1 MEAAEARRELV
12 ALLQLAHSGELAAS
26 LAYAG
31 HAASVRD
38 PVERARIDAG
48 YPEFVDDLIDMSEVE
63 WEHEKFF
70 REKFETHWL
79 WRVFPSWDAPAPKEH
94 IRAGVVATTTVA

>member
-1 MEAAEARRELV
+1 
-12 ALLQLAHSGELAAS
+12 
-26 LAYAG
+26 
-31 HAASVRD
+31 
-38 PVERARIDAG
+38 
-48 YPEFVDDLIDMSEVE
+48 MSEVE

-70 REKFETHWL
+70 REKCETQWL